1 MVTQGAVS
9 TGDEDDNKGD
19 DLDVAHRALNIN
31 LDEYVTLSICV
42 CCVVCVCVCVRV
54 CVCVCVC
61 VHVCVCACMHA
72 CMYPRTHMH

>member
-31 LDEYVTLSICV
+31 LDEYVTLNV
-42 CCVVCVCVCVRV
+42 CACVRV
-54 CVCVCVC
+54 CT
-61 VHVCVCACMHA
+61 
-72 CMYPRTHMH
+72 CMYTHAFK

>member
-31 LDEYVTLSICV
+31 LDEYVTLNV
-42 CCVVCVCVCVRV
+42 Y
-54 CVCVCVC
+54 
-61 VHVCVCACMHA
+61 A
-72 CMYPRTHMH
+72 RTRMLWCDNNIYYITTCPL

>member
-31 LDEYVTLSICV
+31 LDEYVTLSTCV
-42 CCVVCVCVCVRV
+42 LCC
-54 CVCVCVC
+54 
-61 VHVCVCACMHA
+61 VCVCACTCA
-72 CMYPRTHMH
+72 CVFQ